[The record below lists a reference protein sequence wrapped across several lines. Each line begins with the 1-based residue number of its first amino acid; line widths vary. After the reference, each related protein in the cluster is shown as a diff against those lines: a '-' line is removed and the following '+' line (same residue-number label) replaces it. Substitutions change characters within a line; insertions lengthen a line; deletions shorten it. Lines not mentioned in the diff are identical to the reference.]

1 VSTEADT
8 DTAPAA
14 DPKAQLERGLE
25 ELGLRLDRTAR
36 KRLLDFTELLEK
48 WNRVYNLTGIRGVEQ
63 IVSGHLLDCLA
74 IVPHVKA
81 ERALDVG
88 SGAGFPGIPLAIA
101 RPAMQ
106 MTLLDSNQKKAAFL
120 RQAVGDLQLDNATVV
135 EERVESWQ
143 PQEKFDLIVSRA
155 LADTGEFVR
164 GARHLLA
171 PGGVFAAMK
180 GVVPRDELEDL
191 PQGYRVSE
199 IVPLTVPGLE
209 AQRHLILVERA

>member
-1 VSTEADT
+1 VSTET
-8 DTAPAA
+8 DTAPTA

-25 ELGLRLDRTAR
+25 ELGLRLDRSAR
-36 KRLLDFTELLEK
+36 KRLLTFAELLEK
-48 WNRVYNLTGIRGVEQ
+48 WNRVYNLTSIRGAEQ

-74 IVPHVKA
+74 IIPHIDA
-81 ERALDVG
+81 ARALDVG

-101 RPAMQ
+101 CPAMQ
-106 MTLLDSNQKKAAFL
+106 ITLLDSNQKKAAFL
-120 RQAVGDLQLDNATVV
+120 RQAVGELQLDNATVV
-135 EERVESWQ
+135 EDRVEAWQ

-164 GARHLLA
+164 WSRHLLA
-171 PGGVFAAMK
+171 AGGTFAAMK
-180 GVVPRDELEDL
+180 GVVPHDELERL
-191 PQGYRVSE
+191 PQGYRVRK

>member
-1 VSTEADT
+1 MTEA

-14 DPKAQLERGLE
+14 DPKALLDRGLD
-25 ELGLRLDRTAR
+25 ELGLRLDRGAR
-36 KRLLDFTELLEK
+36 KRLLEFTALLEK
-48 WNRVYNLTGIRGVEQ
+48 WNRVYSLTAIRGADQ

-81 ERALDVG
+81 DRALDVG

-101 RPAMQ
+101 RPSMQ
-106 MTLLDSNQKKAAFL
+106 VTLLDSNQKKAAFL
-120 RQAVGDLQLDNATVV
+120 RQAVGDLPLDNASVV

-155 LADTGEFVR
+155 LSDTGEFVR
-164 GARHLLA
+164 GSRHLLA

-180 GVVPRDELEDL
+180 GVVPRDELERL
-191 PQGYRVSE
+191 PQGYRVRE
-199 IVPLTVPGLE
+199 IVALAVPGLE
-209 AQRHLILVERA
+209 AQRHLVLVERA